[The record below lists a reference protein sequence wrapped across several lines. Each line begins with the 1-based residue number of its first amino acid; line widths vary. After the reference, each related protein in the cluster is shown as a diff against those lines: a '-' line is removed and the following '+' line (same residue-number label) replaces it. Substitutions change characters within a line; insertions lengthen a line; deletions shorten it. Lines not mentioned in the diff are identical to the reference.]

1 MPWNERDIMHV
12 TTESTAK
19 LRERI
24 FDYTRMRLEM
34 NPPPIDGPATPE
46 FLQAATGEMITEE
59 GLGGDKAFDLFDQV
73 LARACIT
80 VDHPNFVSFIP
91 CAPTEAASLF
101 DLVVSAS
108 SIFGGSWLEGAGALH
123 AENQVLKW
131 LAREANLPEGAGG
144 VFVSGGTA
152 GNLSALVTA
161 RYQHIAAL
169 NKAGVKRPE
178 RFKFICSEEA
188 HSSLAAA
195 ANVMDVDIVKARV
208 SEDGKLFGPSVAEAL
223 AEQEPGSIFAIIAT
237 SGTTNFG
244 IVDDLRSIGEV
255 ARENGIWFHIDG
267 AYGMAGILSD
277 LVRPLYDG
285 SELADSFIVDP
296 HKWLFAP
303 YDVCALIYRE
313 PQLARSAHTQK
324 GEYLATLQE
333 TDDWNPSEFAY
344 HLTRRVRG
352 LPLWFSLATHGV
364 GAYRKAVTEGIN
376 VARRIAEVIESRP
389 KLSLV
394 RKPELSVVAFKRQG
408 WTKANYQD
416 WSDWLLE
423 TGVGLVVPSSHKGEP
438 MTRFAIINPETKFEE
453 LVRILDLMDEFEE
466 KYLA

>member
-1 MPWNERDIMHV
+1 MPFNERDAMHGPTQATV
-12 TTESTAK
+12 K
-19 LRERI
+19 MRERI
-24 FDYTRMRLEM
+24 FDYARMRLEL

-46 FLQAATGEMITEE
+46 FLQAATGEMITESGIGSE
-59 GLGGDKAFDLFDQV
+59 RAMQLFEDV
-73 LARACIT
+73 LAPACIT

-123 AENQVLKW
+123 AENQVLRW
-131 LAREANLPEGAGG
+131 LASEAGLPDGAGG

-161 RYQHIAAL
+161 RYQHL
-169 NKAGVKRPE
+169 LRLQNHGVDRP
-178 RFKFICSEEA
+178 RRLKFICSEEA

-195 ANVMDVDIVKARV
+195 AHVMDVDIVKAPV
-208 SEDGKLFGPSVAEAL
+208 GEDGKLRGASVASVL
-223 AEQEPGSIFAIIAT
+223 AEQDPGSVFAIIAT

-255 ARENGIWFHIDG
+255 ANDNGIWFHIDG
-267 AYGMAGILSD
+267 AYGMAGILSER
-277 LVRPLYDG
+277 VRHLYDG

-303 YDVCALIYRE
+303 YDVCALVYRQ
-313 PQLARSAHTQK
+313 PQLARAAHTQK

-333 TDDWNPSEFAY
+333 AGDWNPSEFAY

-364 GAYRKAVTEGIN
+364 GAYRKAVDQGIMVAHRITEEIRG
-376 VARRIAEVIESRP
+376 RQR
-389 KLSLV
+389 LSLV
-394 RKPELSVVAFKRQG
+394 REPELSIVAFKREG
-408 WTKANYQD
+408 WGKADYQA

-423 TGVGLVVPSSHKGEP
+423 TGVGLVVPSSHAGQA
-438 MTRFAIINPETKFEE
+438 MTRFAIVNPETQFDE
-453 LVRILDLMDEFEE
+453 LVGILDSMDVFEARS
-466 KYLA
+466 L